1 MITEDL
7 FNEILVK
14 PVYEGASGLL
24 VISGYANANMAYRH
38 LDEDVIKE
46 KAVRV
51 SLIYGMAAKD
61 GVSLADH
68 EGFKRLEGNG
78 LFQCHYR
85 LALPAV
91 HSKVYIWLDSGR
103 PIKAFVGSADYTQQ
117 GFGLARNQGE
127 AMAEV
132 SPQSAFD
139 YFELTLQ
146 GSMEAKHDD
155 IKNHVRFYN
164 GGQHRNGDNDCRT
177 VSLLGVDREV
187 QRSAGLNW
195 GHRQQAGYN
204 RNRNEAYIQ
213 IGAQL
218 GREDFFPARPTR
230 FTIHADDGASFVVV
244 RAQKSDPG
252 DAIETPEDN
261 SLLGAYF
268 RNRIGVQPG
277 EFVTRAMLERY
288 GRTNVEFCKIDDD
301 EFLMDFSV

>member
-14 PVYEGASGLL
+14 PVHEGANELL
-24 VISGYANANMAYRH
+24 VVSGYANANMAYRH
-38 LDEDVIKE
+38 LAEDVIKE
-46 KAVRV
+46 RDVRV
-51 SLIYGMAAKD
+51 ALIYGMAAKD

-103 PIKAFVGSADYTQQ
+103 PIKAFVGSANYTQQ

-127 AMAEV
+127 AMSEA

-139 YFELTLQ
+139 YFELTRQ
-146 GSMEAKHDD
+146 GSMEAMHDD
-155 IKNHVRFYN
+155 IEDHVRFHS
-164 GGQHRNGDNDCRT
+164 GGQQPNGDNDCHVVT
-177 VSLLGVDREV
+177 LLGRDGEV
-187 QRSAGLNW
+187 QSTAGLNW
-195 GHRQQAGYN
+195 GHRHN

-277 EFVTRAMLERY
+277 EFVTRALLERY
-288 GRTNVEFCKIDDD
+288 GRTDVEFCKVDDD

>member
-7 FNEILVK
+7 FNEILVN
-14 PVYEGASGLL
+14 PVREGASELL
-24 VISGYANANMAYRH
+24 VVSGYANANMAYRH
-38 LDEDVIKE
+38 LAEDVIKE

-51 SLIYGMAAKD
+51 SLIYGMAVKD

-91 HSKVYIWLDSGR
+91 HSKVYVWLDSGR
-103 PIKAFVGSADYTQQ
+103 PIKAFAGSANYTQQ

-132 SPQSAFD
+132 SPQVAFD
-139 YFELTLQ
+139 YFELTRQ
-146 GSMEAKHDD
+146 GAMEARHDD
-155 IKNHVRFYN
+155 IEEQVRLHN
-164 GGQHRNGDNDCRT
+164 DGQQPNGDNDCRT
-177 VSLLGVDREV
+177 VSLLGRGGEV

-195 GHRQQAGYN
+195 GHRQQTGYS
-204 RNRNEAYIQ
+204 RNLDEAYIQ

-218 GREDFFPARPTR
+218 GREDFFPASPTR
-230 FTIHADDGASFVVV
+230 FTIHADDGAKFIVV

-261 SLLGAYF
+261 SLLGGYF
-268 RNRIGVQPG
+268 RNRIGVQSG
-277 EFVTRAMLERY
+277 VFVDRAMLEQY
-288 GRTNVEFCKIDDD
+288 GRTDVVFCKIDDD
-301 EFLMDFSV
+301 DFLMDFSV